1 MELKNPTVN
10 ITGTTHHVNMAKMH
24 MTGWTKIALQIY
36 KAKELQLMLAKN
48 GFKTLK
54 QYSIDGS
61 DFKKNKTISMLTLAQ
76 KKTFNQTP

>member
-1 MELKNPTVN
+1 
-10 ITGTTHHVNMAKMH
+10 
-24 MTGWTKIALQIY
+24 
-36 KAKELQLMLAKN
+36 MLAKN

-76 KKTFNQTP
+76 KKTFNQNP